1 MLPQAEVNTNEE
13 AESRRT
19 IKFPT
24 KDDEQ
29 EEREDDKEYRH
40 YLRIIIG
47 TLDPFI
53 LAIR

>member
-1 MLPQAEVNTNEE
+1 MSPETEIHTNEE
-13 AESRRT
+13 TESRRT

-24 KDDEQ
+24 KNDEQ

-53 LAIR
+53 LGIR